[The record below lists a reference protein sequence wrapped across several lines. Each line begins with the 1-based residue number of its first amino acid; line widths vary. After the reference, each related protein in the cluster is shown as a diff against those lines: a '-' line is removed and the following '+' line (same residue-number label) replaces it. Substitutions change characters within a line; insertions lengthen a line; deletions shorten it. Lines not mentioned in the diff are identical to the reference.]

1 MRTISRMRLE
11 IGWMCPLDVVVRLA
25 PPGIELRIPLICKFG
40 KSVIQREGRCPMETL
55 DLLGFLKWLVSLF
68 YNLGVW
74 IIQLEWY
81 EILLWGFALILAILL
96 SERMVGVVH
105 VFFDRRKGP

>member
-1 MRTISRMRLE
+1 
-11 IGWMCPLDVVVRLA
+11 
-25 PPGIELRIPLICKFG
+25 
-40 KSVIQREGRCPMETL
+40 METL